1 MSATGPLQCAP
12 PSGEAARAAPVWGA
26 RATHLLPWCFAIVLG
41 TAIAATPADPALEGR
56 LKKLDEELRCLVCQ
70 NQSLADSNA
79 PLAQDLRRE
88 VRSLADAGKSDA
100 EIKEFLVARY
110 GDFVLYKPPVKA
122 TTWLLWFGPFLLL
135 AGGAAAWWTISR
147 RRGRR
152 PDTHVETVDAAAVTA
167 GVERARELLNDPRE

>member
-1 MSATGPLQCAP
+1 MM
-12 PSGEAARAAPVWGA
+12 RW
-26 RATHLLPWCFAIVLG
+26 LPWTMALVLG
-41 TAIAATPADPALEGR
+41 TAFAAAPADVALDAR

-100 EIKEFLVARY
+100 EIKDFLVARY
-110 GDFVLYKPPVKA
+110 GDFVLYKPPVKGI
-122 TTWLLWFGPFLLL
+122 TWLLWFGPFVLL
-135 AGGAAAWWTISR
+135 AGGALAWWSVARRRSR
-147 RRGRR
+147 RVA
-152 PDTHVETVDAAAVTA
+152 PAAAVDGDAVNA

>member
-1 MSATGPLQCAP
+1 MTRVWISFLAAVLCAAV
-12 PSGEAARAAPVWGA
+12 G
-26 RATHLLPWCFAIVLG
+26 
-41 TAIAATPADPALEGR
+41 AATTDAALDAR

-100 EIKEFLVARY
+100 QIKEFLVARY
-110 GDFVLYKPPVKA
+110 GDFVLYRPPVKG
-122 TTWLLWFGPFLLL
+122 TTWLLWFGPFVLL
-135 AGGAAAWWTISR
+135 AGGGFVWWSVTR

-152 PDTHVETVDAAAVTA
+152 HGEAAESVDAAAVNA
-167 GVERARELLNDPRE
+167 GVARARALLNNPRE

>member
-1 MSATGPLQCAP
+1 MMRWLSL
-12 PSGEAARAAPVWGA
+12 
-26 RATHLLPWCFAIVLG
+26 CFALVLG
-41 TAIAATPADPALEGR
+41 TAFAATPADVAMATR

-100 EIKEFLVARY
+100 EIKDFLVARY
-110 GDFVLYKPPVKA
+110 GDFVLYKPPVKSI
-122 TTWLLWFGPFLLL
+122 TWLLWFGPFVLL
-135 AGGAAAWWTISR
+135 AGGALAWWSVAR

-152 PDTHVETVDAAAVTA
+152 DAAVSTTVDDTAVDA
-167 GVERARELLNDPRE
+167 GVERARALLNDPRE

>member
-1 MSATGPLQCAP
+1 MMRRLAL
-12 PSGEAARAAPVWGA
+12 
-26 RATHLLPWCFAIVLG
+26 CFFALVLG
-41 TAIAATPADPALEGR
+41 TAFAATPAEVAMESR

-100 EIKEFLVARY
+100 EIKDFLVARY
-110 GDFVLYKPPVKA
+110 GDFVLYKPPVKSI
-122 TTWLLWFGPFLLL
+122 TWLLWFGPFVLL
-135 AGGAAAWWTISR
+135 AGGALAWWSVTR

-152 PDTHVETVDAAAVTA
+152 VAPATAAAVDGDAVNA

>member
-1 MSATGPLQCAP
+1 M
-12 PSGEAARAAPVWGA
+12 RAAALLLVSMFSVGA
-26 RATHLLPWCFAIVLG
+26 V
-41 TAIAATPADPALEGR
+41 AATSDAVLDAR

-100 EIKEFLVARY
+100 QIKEFLVARY

-135 AGGAAAWWTISR
+135 AGGAVVWWSVSR
-147 RRGRR
+147 RRGRPVR
-152 PDTHVETVDAAAVTA
+152 ETAGAVDGAAVNA